1 MVGRLRQ
8 LNIKLQ
14 EMYQDGDE
22 EPENGLLGGRR
33 PPNNPFSGYLSRVG
47 RMELNYEGNPPTL
60 RMTMTT
66 LP

>member
-22 EPENGLLGGRR
+22 KRVVERPTATQQPVFPGIFPEW
-33 PPNNPFSGYLSRVG
+33 
-47 RMELNYEGNPPTL
+47 EGWI
-60 RMTMTT
+60 
-66 LP
+66 